1 MIYDGETGAVFGP
14 LALGKNS
21 PGAMHGMQAICRV
34 VEVLKLVKLNRLQEG
49 MYTYNNTDK
58 QIYTYIYIS
67 YMNIYDICI
76 PDCIFID
83 TIFSFRKGY
92 SFFFFFFFSIC
103 N

>member
-58 QIYTYIYIS
+58 QIYTYIYIYHIWI
-67 YMNIYDICI
+67 YMIYVYL
-76 PDCIFID
+76 
-83 TIFSFRKGY
+83 TVFS
-92 SFFFFFFFSIC
+92 
-103 N
+103 